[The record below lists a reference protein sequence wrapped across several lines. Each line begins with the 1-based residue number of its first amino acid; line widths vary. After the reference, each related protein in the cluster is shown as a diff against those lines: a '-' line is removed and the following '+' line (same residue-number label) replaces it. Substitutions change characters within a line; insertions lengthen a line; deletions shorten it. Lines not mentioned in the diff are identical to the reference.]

1 MSTFCTARDVRLAL
15 TPNAEEAEPAR
26 PETAAYFQD
35 YQIEDAILEAEGIV
49 AAHIA
54 ARYVIVTGEV
64 EEINPDDPMETWVWV
79 VAPSP
84 IRAWTRDV
92 AAYLASLTFHKH
104 KDIEEDDPIRL
115 RFKMV
120 MDNLI
125 AVRDRKM
132 SIDLPPAGDGGAS
145 GVTVVNMYEG
155 KLFGLEDVGLDYEGR
170 SAQRIWPLRRDVV

>member
-1 MSTFCTARDVRLAL
+1 MSTFCTVRDVRLAL
-15 TPNAEEAEPAR
+15 TPNAVEEEVAR

-54 ARYVIVTGEV
+54 ARYTIVTGEV
-64 EEINPDDPMETWVWV
+64 EEINPEDPLETWVWV

-92 AAYLASLTFHKH
+92 AAYLASLTFHRH

-132 SIDLPPAGDGGAS
+132 NIDLPPIGDGTS
-145 GVTVVNMYEG
+145 GVFVINQYEG
-155 KLFGLEDVGLDYEGR
+155 KLFGLEDVGLEYEGR